1 MTSLAFSLSLGSIS
15 TLEENALFNKAQTRS
30 TERRQLCAGLIGAV
44 AWEMDQRVTMGDGCT
59 FPPAIAVDCHSHN
72 SMQTNCGQTPRRGF
86 KETAALWCI
95 WAVPPP
101 AGVRS
106 EGRGR
111 DNWRVCVC
119 GLNVKRRSGRD

>member
-101 AGVRS
+101 LACDL
-106 EGRGR
+106 RGAAETTGG
-111 DNWRVCVC
+111 CVC
-119 GLNVKRRSGRD
+119 GLNVKRRTGRD